1 MLGMMS
7 NRATRVSR
15 SSAQYFFGGMGLAL
29 LTLVGVL
36 LGLDFATASFRIA
49 SAQQI
54 VLAIT
59 FVLTSLIVTRLVGR
73 ARRQTRVALQAEA
86 ALRSSEARLA
96 EAQRLSLTGSFSW
109 CSSTGE
115 LLWSE
120 ETFRIYEYDATTKPT
135 WELVLQRVHPQE
147 AALAKQTLERASQ
160 QVQDF
165 DFERRLLMPDGRVKH
180 IHILAHALRD
190 SSGDLEYR
198 GAVMDVT
205 ASKQTEEALRRS
217 EEQWRDV
224 FENNPTMYFMVG
236 AAGRIMAVNPF
247 GAEQLGYRV
256 DELAGEPVLML
267 FHEPDREVVRRNVA
281 ICFEEL
287 GRARSWE
294 ARKICKDGTVLW
306 VRETAKAVPRVDG
319 PIVLIACEDVTERKQ
334 FEAEK
339 ERLEAQLRQSQKME
353 AMGAL
358 AGGIA
363 HDFNN
368 ILAAILGYG
377 ELAEKVAPE
386 GSPVRRYVDN
396 MMHAG
401 GRGKSLVE
409 RILAFSRSGLVD
421 RGPINVQAVI
431 EEALELI
438 AASLAPGIVLEK
450 RLEVGNVAVIGDA
463 TQLHQVAMNLCTN
476 AVQAMEHGGVLEV
489 ALECDDVAQRCRL
502 SHGDLAPGVYVR
514 LCVSDTGGGIP
525 PYVLDRMFDPFFT
538 TKHAGE
544 GTGLGL
550 SLVHGIV
557 MDLGGSIDVRT
568 TVGRGTTFTIWLPV
582 GGEAA
587 VPSAEI
593 ATEIPRGNGESV
605 MVVDDE
611 KSLVALAEEV
621 LAEIGYEPVGFSS
634 SRVALEA
641 FRATPQRF
649 DIVLTEEMMP
659 DLMGTDL
666 AREIRLLR
674 PDIPIVL
681 TSGYSGAPL
690 HERASAA
697 AIQEVLRKPLRSKDI
712 AECFGRVLR

>member
-1 MLGMMS
+1 
-7 NRATRVSR
+7 
-15 SSAQYFFGGMGLAL
+15 
-29 LTLVGVL
+29 
-36 LGLDFATASFRIA
+36 
-49 SAQQI
+49 
-54 VLAIT
+54 
-59 FVLTSLIVTRLVGR
+59 VTRLVGR
-73 ARRQTRVALQAEA
+73 AHGQTRVALQAEA
-86 ALRSSEARLA
+86 ALRGSEARLA
-96 EAQRLSLTGSFSW
+96 VAQRLSLTGSFSW

-120 ETFRIYEYDATTKPT
+120 ETFRIYEYDPTTKPT
-135 WELVLQRVHPQE
+135 WELVLQRVHPKE
-147 AALAKQTLERASQ
+147 VALAKQTLERASRE
-160 QVQDF
+160 VQDF

-180 IHILAHALRD
+180 IHILAHVLRD

-205 ASKQTEEALRRS
+205 AARQAEEALRRS

-256 DELAGEPVLML
+256 DELAGQPVLLL
-267 FHEPDREVVRRNVA
+267 FHEPDREAVRRNVA
-281 ICFEEL
+281 TCLEEL

-377 ELAEKVAPE
+377 ELAEKAAPE

-409 RILAFSRSGLVD
+409 RILAFSRSGLGD
-421 RGPINVQAVI
+421 RGPVNVQAVI

-438 AASLAPGIVLEK
+438 AASL
-450 RLEVGNVAVIGDA
+450 
-463 TQLHQVAMNLCTN
+463 T
-476 AVQAMEHGGVLEV
+476 
-489 ALECDDVAQRCRL
+489 
-502 SHGDLAPGVYVR
+502 PGVR
-514 LCVSDTGGGIP
+514 RRCDPAAPTRNEPLHECRTGDGEQRRPGG
-525 PYVLDRMFDPFFT
+525 RSGM
-538 TKHAGE
+538 
-544 GTGLGL
+544 
-550 SLVHGIV
+550 
-557 MDLGGSIDVRT
+557 RR
-568 TVGRGTTFTIWLPV
+568 RGTTL
-582 GGEAA
+582 
-587 VPSAEI
+587 
-593 ATEIPRGNGESV
+593 
-605 MVVDDE
+605 
-611 KSLVALAEEV
+611 
-621 LAEIGYEPVGFSS
+621 
-634 SRVALEA
+634 
-641 FRATPQRF
+641 
-649 DIVLTEEMMP
+649 
-659 DLMGTDL
+659 
-666 AREIRLLR
+666 
-674 PDIPIVL
+674 
-681 TSGYSGAPL
+681 
-690 HERASAA
+690 
-697 AIQEVLRKPLRSKDI
+697 
-712 AECFGRVLR
+712 